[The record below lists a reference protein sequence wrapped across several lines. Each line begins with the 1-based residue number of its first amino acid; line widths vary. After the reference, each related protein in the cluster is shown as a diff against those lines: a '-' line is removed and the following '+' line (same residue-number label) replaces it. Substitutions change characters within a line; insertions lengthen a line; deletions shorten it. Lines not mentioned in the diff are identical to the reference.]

1 MVGKVLD
8 LAFNDVSPVKIDG
21 KIIKSYDC
29 WTDMLN
35 RCYSTRIQIAQPRYV
50 GCSVAEEWL
59 LFSNFKLWFDSRYR
73 PGYEL
78 DKDLLAPGNRIYS
91 PDTCVLI
98 PTALNLFTTGR
109 PSKGA
114 NTLQGVTRRS
124 ANSYRARIG
133 GKKNYEVI
141 GNFRTEK
148 EAHLAWFN
156 RKIELAYQYKE
167 LCDSI
172 DPRLF
177 EGVLRKIHSM
187 KEV

>member
-1 MVGKVLD
+1 MVGRVLGM
-8 LAFNDVSPVKIDG
+8 AFNDVSPVKIDG

-29 WTDMLN
+29 WIDMLN
-35 RCYSTRIQIAQPRYV
+35 RCYSPRVQAAQPRYV
-50 GCSVAEEWL
+50 GCSVAEVWL
-59 LFSNFKLWFDSRYR
+59 LFSNFKQWFDSRYK

-78 DKDLLAPGNRIYS
+78 DKDLLITGNRTYS
-91 PDTCVLI
+91 PETCVLI

-109 PSKGA
+109 SVRGGSM
-114 NTLQGVTRRS
+114 LQGVNRRS
-124 ANSYRARIG
+124 ENCYRARIG

-141 GNFRTEK
+141 GNFKTEK